1 MSTSTGEKG
10 KASKQASLDKAEVT
24 KGTTND
30 LDESVEQLSA
40 PKKKLHTEQG
50 EKVVNPLDIDDMD
63 EKPTKRRG
71 DKEGKSRRRGQEE
84 DSDEEYEGEEEEED
98 YLDDDGEITSEHSDR
113 SGDFDLDEYMKFRE
127 TAPDYP
133 DDEEEENGEGEEG
146 EEEEEDEEE
155 EAEEK

>member
-1 MSTSTGEKG
+1 
-10 KASKQASLDKAEVT
+10 
-24 KGTTND
+24 
-30 LDESVEQLSA
+30 LSA

-98 YLDDDGEITSEHSDR
+98 YLDDDGKWRGSKTNFSILE
-113 SGDFDLDEYMKFRE
+113 
-127 TAPDYP
+127 
-133 DDEEEENGEGEEG
+133 
-146 EEEEEDEEE
+146 
-155 EAEEK
+155 